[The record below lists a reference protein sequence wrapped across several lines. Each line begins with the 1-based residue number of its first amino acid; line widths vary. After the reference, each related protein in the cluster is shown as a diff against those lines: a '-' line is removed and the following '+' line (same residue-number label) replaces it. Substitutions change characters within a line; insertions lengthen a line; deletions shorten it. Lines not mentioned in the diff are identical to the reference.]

1 MLYSK
6 VKIGC
11 IASWNQHK
19 INIVP
24 WKSPHYHWADVVGID
39 NDDADTDGDNDN
51 EGDNDDD
58 DDYNGDDDDDE
69 QARDEDDND
78 DDGDD
83 DYNDNDDNDND
94 YDNGDDDDNHAH
106 DEDEDDNDDDDDDGD
121 DDYDNHD
128 HNEDDVFF
136 LLWKRRENE
145 WQIMIVL
152 KHCPSCITI
161 NQLVNDVTFECDSFC
176 LHLWTCLRNRKTK
189 RANASC
195 PINTI
200 LLNFHLKFSLLFAYL
215 IRLLSV

>member
-1 MLYSK
+1 MQKMLYSN

-58 DDYNGDDDDDE
+58 DNDVDDDDYNGDDDDDE
-69 QARDEDDND
+69 QDRDEDDND
-78 DDGDD
+78 DDGDN
-83 DYNDNDDNDND
+83 DYNDNDDNDD
-94 YDNGDDDDNHAH
+94 YDNG
-106 DEDEDDNDDDDDDGD
+106 

-128 HNEDDVFF
+128 HNEDDDVFF

-152 KHCPSCITI
+152 KNCPSCITI

-189 RANASC
+189 RVNASR
-195 PINTI
+195 PINII

-215 IRLLSV
+215 TRVLSV